1 VPYRQ
6 GRPPRPRS
14 RIEHRFH
21 GRGTRIV
28 MLAAILLTLGV
39 AAHHWPD
46 AVEDQVFRCV
56 RSQATCSL
64 ETDRSFLGIERESF
78 PLSSLRG
85 VRMPP
90 HADDDDTRWEV
101 VLATTQGDRRLRSC
115 ERRSQCRAVVE
126 QTARFLSGS
135 EERLEIHE
143 PCSALGI
150 FFLIAMVA
158 LVAGFPLHEIV
169 RRVSLTFDWDA
180 AVVEARWHAS
190 FGRPPVTLSLEGA
203 PKATIRE
210 ERQETDG
217 GEVIKYEVVLDT
229 RDRDVA
235 LGFGDRD
242 AQLALVREVNDL
254 LAAHLPR

>member
-1 VPYRQ
+1 
-6 GRPPRPRS
+6 
-14 RIEHRFH
+14 
-21 GRGTRIV
+21 